1 MAKIFDIHSIIV
13 PAQTP
18 NFTAHTYSEIYGG
31 ILGCTVTINGTSV
44 SVGAASGFNIL
55 VRSISG
61 GNGCYLLGD
70 NQNANPSETLLG

>member
-1 MAKIFDIHSIIV
+1 M
-13 PAQTP
+13 
-18 NFTAHTYSEIYGG
+18 
-31 ILGCTVTINGTSV
+31 VTINGTSV